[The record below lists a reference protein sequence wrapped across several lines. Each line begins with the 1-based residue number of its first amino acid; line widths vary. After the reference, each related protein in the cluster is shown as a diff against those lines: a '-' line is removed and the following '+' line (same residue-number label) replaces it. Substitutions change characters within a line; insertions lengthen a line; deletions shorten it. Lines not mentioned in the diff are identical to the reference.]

1 MSDEHAPTAGSGS
14 SFAIAAVLSCYLI
27 GTFFWNVFVPAH
39 EYAIRTEQ
47 MLTIGLNLLAVA
59 GLFGLRP
66 RMPQP
71 LFWAA
76 MLAAVGLLALRLT
89 SDHAWWT
96 GHLFYELPPR

>member
-1 MSDEHAPTAGSGS
+1 MNAPTSAAALAPA
-14 SFAIAAVLSCYLI
+14 SFA
-27 GTFFWNVFVPAH
+27 
-39 EYAIRTEQ
+39 
-47 MLTIGLNLLAVA
+47 LLAVA
-59 GLFGLRP
+59 SLFGLKP